1 MPEASPGSAL
11 HRLERAIA
19 LANRDVEK
27 IRHGGRISEIAPGH
41 FRVAGLSDHL
51 MLGER
56 VLLESAS
63 GPVVGEVVRIEADA
77 ATIKP
82 YEKAQAARLG
92 DIAWRMN
99 RLMISPCQDWKGR
112 IINAAAEPVD
122 QRGPLRAG
130 DFLFVTEGIPPA
142 ATRRRRVNVP
152 LPTGIR
158 VIDLFTPL
166 CAGQRVGVFAGSG
179 IGKST
184 LLSMLAHSKGFDTIV
199 VALVGERGREVRDF
213 VEETM
218 KGNLE
223 RTVVVVATGD
233 ESAMLRR
240 QAPATAMTIAEY
252 FRDRGESVLL
262 IVDSITRYA
271 HACREVAL
279 AAGEPPV
286 ARGYAPSVF
295 GDIPKL
301 LERAGPG
308 ERDLGAITGVFA
320 VLVDGDDHND
330 PVADTVRGTLDGHIV
345 LDRAIAEQGRYP
357 SVNILTSV
365 SRLAHHVWTAEQRNL
380 IGKLR
385 AMVSRYEDTRDL
397 RLLGGYQPGT
407 DAELDQAVT
416 LVPRIYEAL
425 KQSPGSPM
433 SANCF
438 KELAEQLA
446 PSPAPPGTA
455 AA

>member
-1 MPEASPGSAL
+1 MSHIAADGGNAL
-11 HRLERAIA
+11 LRLERAIA
-19 LANRDVEK
+19 NANHEIPL
-27 IRHGGRISEIAPGH
+27 IRHGGRVNEIAPGYY
-41 FRVAGLSDHL
+41 RIAGLSRHL

-56 VLLESAS
+56 VSLESAR
-63 GPVVGEVVRIEADA
+63 GPVIGEVVRIDAEA
-77 ATIKP
+77 ATVKP
-82 YEKAQAARLG
+82 YDSNPVARLG
-92 DIAWRMN
+92 DIAWRMGP
-99 RLMISPCQDWKGR
+99 LTIAPSQSWKGR
-112 IINAAAEPVD
+112 IINALGQPAD
-122 QRGPLRAG
+122 GKGPLAFGERSYM
-130 DFLFVTEGIPPA
+130 TEGSPPA
-142 ATRRRRVNVP
+142 ATRRQRVNKA
-152 LPTGIR
+152 LSTGIR
-158 VIDLFTPL
+158 VIDLFTPI
-166 CAGQRVGVFAGSG
+166 CAGQRVGIFAGSG

-184 LLSMLAHSKGFDTIV
+184 LLAMLAHSQGFDTIV

-218 KGNLE
+218 KDNLE

-240 QAPATAMTIAEY
+240 QAPATAMTIAEH

-308 ERDLGAITGVFA
+308 EDGLGSITGVFA

-330 PVADTVRGTLDGHIV
+330 PVADSVRGTLDGHVV

-357 SVNILTSV
+357 PVNVLGSI
-365 SRLAHHVWTAEQRNL
+365 SRLAHHVWTSEQRNL
-380 IGKLR
+380 VVKLR
-385 AMVSRYEDTRDL
+385 ALVARYEDTRDL
-397 RLLGGYQPGT
+397 RLLGSYQPGS
-407 DAELDQAVT
+407 DPELDQAVH
-416 LVPRIYEAL
+416 LVPRIYEFIR
-425 KQSPGSPM
+425 QSPGAPM
-433 SANCF
+433 TAAVF
-438 KELAEQLA
+438 KELAEALSG
-446 PSPAPPGTA
+446 PPPEKPA
-455 AA
+455 